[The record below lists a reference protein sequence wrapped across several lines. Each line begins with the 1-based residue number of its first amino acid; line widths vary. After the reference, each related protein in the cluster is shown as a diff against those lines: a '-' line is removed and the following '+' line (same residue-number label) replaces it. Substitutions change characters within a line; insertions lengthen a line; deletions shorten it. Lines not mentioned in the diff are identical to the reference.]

1 VRLLISRVCAI
12 GLNFLL
18 LTAATYF
25 AARSVDDLFI
35 MSWAAPAVPP
45 ARMMMSQPSSR
56 HLLRAS
62 YDPIVERDVF
72 NAVKQSAPEE
82 PVVQSL
88 DLHLKLIGTSHLS
101 MAEPWAIIEDERSHQ
116 QSLYKLGS
124 DVIDAGKLMT
134 IEKDR
139 VLINHGGQL
148 VALEIPKDFSPGGG
162 DNPASSQ
169 KAEDFAKEQ
178 QNVLLQHKLHPRRAR
193 LDRGDREDKMQ
204 DKEADKAARRNA
216 RMSRRYS
223 RMGALGANPN
233 PAGGPGGG
241 PAAQPLPP
249 RANQL
254 FQPQSPDNS
263 GSESD

>member
-35 MSWAAPAVPP
+35 MWWAAPAVAP
-45 ARMMMSQPSSR
+45 ARMAMSQPSSR

-82 PVVQSL
+82 PVVESV
-88 DLHLKLIGTSHLS
+88 DLHMKLIGTSHLS
-101 MAEPWAIIEDERSHQ
+101 AAEPYAIIEDERSHQ

-124 DVIDAGKLMT
+124 DVTDAGKLVT
-134 IEKDR
+134 IEKAR

-148 VALEIPKDFSPGGG
+148 VALEIPKDFATGGG
-162 DNPASSQ
+162 DETASSE
-169 KAEDFAKEQ
+169 KAQEYAKEQ
-178 QNVLLQHKLHPRRAR
+178 ENVVLQHKLHPRRTR
-193 LDRGDREDKMQ
+193 FDRGDPDTRMADK
-204 DKEADKAARRNA
+204 DAEKAARRNSRA
-216 RMSRRYS
+216 SRRFS
-223 RMGALGANPN
+223 RMGAMGANPN
-233 PAGGPGGG
+233 AGFGSGGGPGT
-241 PAAQPLPP
+241 QPLPP

-254 FQPQSPDNS
+254 FQPQTSDNS
-263 GSESD
+263 GPESD